1 MKTTPRELN
10 TTTENISPPLPPPKK
25 ETIFILQC
33 DFGIGL
39 LHAALIKYYKIT
51 SFNEMDTLIPVYM
64 HLVLGS

>member
-10 TTTENISPPLPPPKK
+10 TTTENISTPPPKKK

-64 HLVLGS
+64 HFVLGT

>member
-1 MKTTPRELN
+1 MKTTPREIN
-10 TTTENISPPLPPPKK
+10 TTTENISHPPPKKK

-64 HLVLGS
+64 HFVLGT